1 MIEEIFIEIENIIEK
16 SFKDNFRFG
25 YKERII
31 LERNLFALILRIGK
45 SNNFEINSFSSS
57 KLNEYLLKLNDCNSD
72 IKLMRDIFEIKI
84 FLQKLSSTSSYVQG
98 DLLFNLGLTKKSTY
112 PYILKKINK
121 IKKGMADY

>member
-57 KLNEYLLKLNDCNSD
+57 KLNEYLLKLDDCNSD

-84 FLQKLSSTSSYVQG
+84 FLQKLSSASSYVQG
-98 DLLFNLGLTKKSTY
+98 DLLLNLGLTKKSTY

-121 IKKGMADY
+121 IKKGMADS